1 MCDPPAVLRSSLA
14 AALLISAAL
23 SCGGDDSGT
32 AGPLRLPTGA
42 ALSPDGGWLFVANS
56 DLDRRSGGST
66 LIAVDLEAVDAALQD
81 PASPGASFS
90 ADQRCRRSAVQTGV
104 VECDVERFVDADA
117 TITLPVGAGNIVI
130 DRPFGAD
137 GISRLLIPSSVDATI
152 TWIDAEI
159 TPKGGDAGAGET
171 TLELRCG
178 QDRYGVCD
186 EPHTLTHR
194 FNDPDS
200 TRLPKDG
207 VRLSLA
213 VEGYRYAYL
222 PHLTGSVMTLV
233 DLSGDGGP
241 EISDIEGEFFNTD
254 PYTETEYAGGF
265 AVAQRPCDPAN
276 APALSLECTRP
287 ALVVSHRFWPG
298 IRQFTI
304 ATAADVLLG
313 NNNRGFQ
320 ESNPATAEDL
330 PYMADLAFED
340 ESGER
345 MLLVS
350 TTPPALIRI
359 DMRLDD
365 EGEPSLTAIDTVG
378 LCRNPNILA
387 LDRPPTGEA
396 LAYVSCYSDD
406 QIAVVGL
413 GSFRLVKTIDVGEG
427 PNELVVDAERRR
439 LYVVETLGHSVA
451 MVDTDATSS
460 RYLEVIARLGVADR
474 FF

>member
-1 MCDPPAVLRSSLA
+1 MCDPPAVSRA
-14 AALLISAAL
+14 ALVSALLISIAL

-56 DLDRRSGGST
+56 DLDRRSGAST
-66 LIAVDLEAVDAALQD
+66 LLALDLAAVDASLQD
-81 PASPGASFS
+81 PSPPGASFS
-90 ADQRCRRSAVQTGV
+90 ADRRCRDSAVQTGV
-104 VECDVERFVDADA
+104 VECDVEGFIDTSA
-117 TITLPVGAGNIVI
+117 TISLPVGAGNIVV

-159 TPKGGDAGAGET
+159 TPKGEGKT

-178 QDRYGVCD
+178 QDRNGACD

-194 FNDPDS
+194 FNDPES
-200 TRLPKDG
+200 TRLPNDG

-213 VEGYRYAYL
+213 SGGYRYAYL
-222 PHLTGSVMTLV
+222 PHLTGSAMTLI

-241 EISDIEGEFFNTD
+241 EISDIEGDFFNTD

-265 AVAQRPCDPAN
+265 AVAQRPCDPAK
-276 APALSLECTRP
+276 PPTLSLECTRP
-287 ALVVSHRFWPG
+287 ALIGSHRFWPG
-298 IRQFTI
+298 IRQFTV

-340 ESGER
+340 ETGDR

-350 TTPPALIRI
+350 TTPPALLRI
-359 DMRLDD
+359 DTRLDD
-365 EGEPSLTAIDTVG
+365 GGEPSLTAIDTVG

-387 LDRPPTGEA
+387 VDHPPTGEA

-427 PNELVVDAERRR
+427 PNELVIDAERRR

-451 MVDTDATSS
+451 MIDTDASSS
-460 RYLEVIARLGVADR
+460 RYLEVTARIGVADR